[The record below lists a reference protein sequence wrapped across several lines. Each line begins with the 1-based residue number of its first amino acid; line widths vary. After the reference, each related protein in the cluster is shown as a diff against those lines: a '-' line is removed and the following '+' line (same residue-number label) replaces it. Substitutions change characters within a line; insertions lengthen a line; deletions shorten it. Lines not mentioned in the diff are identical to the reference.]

1 MRLILGPLCKPQL
14 LLLLDPLNNLSDIMC
29 KENAWRWQKLES
41 AKKSKSCVMTRE
53 EQQEGSRFLIR
64 DHCRCIEI
72 LHHHI
77 QHVWPSLVDIH
88 HEVIH
93 VCSLY
98 YFLATMQQRETTNKQ
113 TNKQTNHNNKKN
125 LQNNNNA
132 SKQQQ

>member
-1 MRLILGPLCKPQL
+1 
-14 LLLLDPLNNLSDIMC
+14 
-29 KENAWRWQKLES
+29 
-41 AKKSKSCVMTRE
+41 MTRE
-53 EQQEGSRFLIR
+53 EQQEGSRCLIR

-98 YFLATMQQRETTNKQ
+98 YFLQQCNKEKQQ
-113 TNKQTNHNNKKN
+113 TNKQTNHNNKKP
-125 LQNNNNA
+125 
-132 SKQQQ
+132 SKQQQFLPNNNNEPFEICKM

>member
-1 MRLILGPLCKPQL
+1 
-14 LLLLDPLNNLSDIMC
+14 
-29 KENAWRWQKLES
+29 
-41 AKKSKSCVMTRE
+41 MTRE

-77 QHVWPSLVDIH
+77 QHVWPRLVDIH

-98 YFLATMQQRETTNKQ
+98 YFLATMQQRENNKQ
-113 TNKQTNHNNKKN
+113 TNKQTN
-125 LQNNNNA
+125 NNNNNNNKP

>member
-1 MRLILGPLCKPQL
+1 
-14 LLLLDPLNNLSDIMC
+14 LDPLTNLSDIRC
-29 KENAWRWQKLES
+29 KENAQRWMAKTKL
-41 AKKSKSCVMTRE
+41 SKEFKITRE
-53 EQQEGSRFLIR
+53 EQKKGSRYLIR

-77 QHVWPSLVDIH
+77 QHVWPRLVDIR

-113 TNKQTNHNNKKN
+113 TTTN
-125 LQNNNNA
+125 LPNNNNEPFEIC
-132 SKQQQ
+132 

>member
-14 LLLLDPLNNLSDIMC
+14 SLLLGPLNNLSDIRC
-29 KENAWRWQKLES
+29 KENARRWQKLDL

-72 LHHHI
+72 LHHNI

-113 TNKQTNHNNKKN
+113 TTN
-125 LQNNNNA
+125 LQNNNKP
-132 SKQQQ
+132 SKQQEGAF